1 MGDLEKDIMEKKM
14 FSFSIKD
21 LKWVIT
27 SAVMGIGL
35 IITIILWIGDRGK
48 AEKLSAEVKQLRTE
62 LVNSKTELS
71 KVQGQVQGVSDAAE
85 IFMKNSPSE
94 NRFRIELLEG
104 RVFQL
109 EKPGSNPPIVI
120 PVLDTSNV
128 MSRGIE

>member
-1 MGDLEKDIMEKKM
+1 MGDLEKQIMEKKV

-27 SAVMGIGL
+27 SAIMGIGL

-48 AEKLSAEVKQLRTE
+48 AEKLSQEVKKLREENTE
-62 LVNSKTELS
+62 LKTEVS
-71 KVQGQVQGVSDAAE
+71 KVQGQVEGVSEAAE

-104 RVFQL
+104 RVLQL
-109 EKPGSNPPIVI
+109 EKPGSNPPI
-120 PVLDTSNV
+120 PVPELDTSNV
-128 MSRGIE
+128 ISRDIR